1 MKIYSEKGGNM
12 KKKRKNAFQEHPV
25 YIRAGLIFAAS
36 SVCCAA
42 VFVWDNSR
50 ELETDGAGRKIILR
64 EGYGDDESTRRLQVR
79 IGDMKETVDVTVS
92 GQTYTE
98 AEAEQVF
105 SRAAKQLEQ
114 MILGENESLDE
125 VRSDLDLV
133 TEIPEY
139 GISVSW
145 ESEDYSVIDMQGKLY
160 QEELA
165 EDGTLVKLTAVLR
178 CGEKEAAHEFYVR
191 VYPPR
196 LEEREKK
203 RQELDERLKK
213 ADKQDRKEN
222 CLVLPDR
229 IGEETAEWSYAAETR
244 AFGILILGAGA
255 SVMLC
260 VSESQRKKE
269 EEKKTV
275 IQMKTDYPLIINK
288 FALYIGAG
296 MTIRRAWFCIAQD
309 YEKNRERT
317 GKRKAYEEMTAAMY
331 QIRAGG
337 SEGECYESCGA
348 RCGISSYRKFGI
360 LLSQNLRKGPRGI
373 TELLRRESEE
383 AFEERMNQ
391 AKKLGEE
398 AGTKLMI
405 PMFLMLAV
413 VFLIVMVPALLSI
426 QI

>member
-1 MKIYSEKGGNM
+1 MEIYSEKGGNM

-79 IGDMKETVDVTVS
+79 IGDLKETVDVTVS

-160 QEELA
+160 QEEMA

-178 CGEKEAAHEFYVR
+178 CGEEQAAHEFYVR

-196 LEEREKK
+196 LEGREKK
-203 RQELDERLKK
+203 RQELDEKLKK
-213 ADKQDRKEN
+213 ADEQDRKEN

-317 GKRKAYEEMTAAMY
+317 GKRKAYEEMAAAMY

-348 RCGISSYRKFGI
+348 RCGISSYRKFGM

>member
-64 EGYGDDESTRRLQVR
+64 EGYGDDESIRRLQVR
-79 IGDMKETVDVTVS
+79 IGDLKETVDVTVS

-105 SRAAKQLEQ
+105 SRAAKQLEK

-125 VRSDLDLV
+125 VRVDLDLV

-160 QEELA
+160 QEELT

-178 CGEKEAAHEFYVR
+178 CGEEQAAHEFYVR

-203 RQELDERLKK
+203 RQELDEKLKK
-213 ADKQDRKEN
+213 ADEQDRKEN

-317 GKRKAYEEMTAAMY
+317 GKRKAYEEMAAAMY

-348 RCGISSYRKFGI
+348 RCGISSYRKFGM

>member
-79 IGDMKETVDVTVS
+79 IGDLKETVDVTVS

-105 SRAAKQLEQ
+105 SRAAKQLEK

-125 VRSDLDLV
+125 VRVDLDLV

-160 QEELA
+160 QEELT

-178 CGEKEAAHEFYVR
+178 CGEEQAAHEFYVR

-196 LEEREKK
+196 LEGREKK
-203 RQELDERLKK
+203 RQELDEKLKK
-213 ADKQDRKEN
+213 ADEQDRKEN

-229 IGEETAEWSYAAETR
+229 IGEEKAEWSYAAETR

-288 FALYIGAG
+288 FALYIGAV

-317 GKRKAYEEMTAAMY
+317 GKRKAYEEMAAAMY

-348 RCGISSYRKFGI
+348 RCGISSYRKFGM

>member
-1 MKIYSEKGGNM
+1 M

-36 SVCCAA
+36 SVCFAA

-79 IGDMKETVDVTVS
+79 IGDLKETVDVTVS

-105 SRAAKQLEQ
+105 SRAAEQLEK

-125 VRSDLDLV
+125 VRVDLDLV

-160 QEELA
+160 QEELT

-178 CGEKEAAHEFYVR
+178 CGEEQAAHEFYVR

-196 LEEREKK
+196 LEGREKK
-203 RQELDERLKK
+203 RQELDEKLKK
-213 ADKQDRKEN
+213 ADEQDRKEN

-229 IGEETAEWSYAAETR
+229 IGEEKAEWSYAAETR

-309 YEKNRERT
+309 YEKKIEGKDREKE
-317 GKRKAYEEMTAAMY
+317 KRKAYEEMIRSMR
-331 QIRAGG
+331 QIQGG
-337 SEGECYESCGA
+337 IPEGEAYEDYGA
-348 RCGISSYRKFGI
+348 RCGISLYRKFGTM
-360 LLSQNLRKGPRGI
+360 LSQNLRKGSKGL
-373 TELLRRESEE
+373 TDLLGREAED
-383 AFEERMNQ
+383 AFEERKNL

-398 AGTKLMI
+398 AGTKLVI
-405 PMFLMLAV
+405 PLFLMLII
-413 VFLIVMVPALLSI
+413 VFAIVIVPAFFSI
-426 QI
+426 RI

>member
-1 MKIYSEKGGNM
+1 MEIYSEKGGNM

-79 IGDMKETVDVTVS
+79 IGDLKETVDVTVS

-105 SRAAKQLEQ
+105 SRAAKQIEK

-125 VRSDLDLV
+125 VRVDLDLV

-160 QEELA
+160 QEELT

-178 CGEKEAAHEFYVR
+178 CGEEQAAHEFYVR

-203 RQELDERLKK
+203 RQELDEKLKK
-213 ADKQDRKEN
+213 ADEQDRKEN

-317 GKRKAYEEMTAAMY
+317 GKRKAYEEMAAAMY

-348 RCGISSYRKFGI
+348 RCGISSYRKFGM

>member
-1 MKIYSEKGGNM
+1 MEIYSEKGGNM

-64 EGYGDDESTRRLQVR
+64 EGYGDDESIRRLQVR
-79 IGDMKETVDVTVS
+79 IGDLKETVDVTVS

-105 SRAAKQLEQ
+105 SRAAKQIEK

-125 VRSDLDLV
+125 VRVDLDLV

-160 QEELA
+160 QEELT

-178 CGEKEAAHEFYVR
+178 CGEEQAAHEFYVR

-203 RQELDERLKK
+203 RQELDEKLKK
-213 ADKQDRKEN
+213 ADEQDRKEN

-317 GKRKAYEEMTAAMY
+317 GKRKAYEEMAAAMY

-348 RCGISSYRKFGI
+348 RCGISSYRKFGM